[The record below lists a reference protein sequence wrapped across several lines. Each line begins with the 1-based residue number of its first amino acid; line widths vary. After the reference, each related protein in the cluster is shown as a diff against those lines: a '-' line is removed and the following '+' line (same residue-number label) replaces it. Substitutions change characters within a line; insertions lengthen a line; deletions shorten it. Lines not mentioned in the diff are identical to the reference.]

1 MKTLEKI
8 KISNE
13 ESITYDM
20 EENLPQTIFSLQVR
34 KAQPG
39 FPQCDLLVNRKA
51 QQLLMNP
58 EIPSTS
64 PTHLRHAHLD
74 LQTFAINHNMNPRLW
89 ALTQTL

>member
-34 KAQPG
+34 
-39 FPQCDLLVNRKA
+39 
-51 QQLLMNP
+51 
-58 EIPSTS
+58 
-64 PTHLRHAHLD
+64 
-74 LQTFAINHNMNPRLW
+74 
-89 ALTQTL
+89 